1 MYRSGVDI
9 ISDRFASTTSTRTRV
24 ALSSTSK
31 PQPQNEHF
39 CGGLAAP
46 RAALH
51 ASYAASCC
59 FRRFFCSFLRA
70 ACFFAFAIFFPFAVA
85 AAAASATSAVASAAA
100 TAAPA
105 ATAFSTSS
113 RRTLARVAFLHAFLC
128 PPHAAC

>member
-1 MYRSGVDI
+1 MT
-9 ISDRFASTTSTRTRV
+9 ALPPQHSTRTRV
-24 ALSSTSK
+24 RTQLDQQTSNPK
-31 PQPQNEHF
+31 TSIH
-39 CGGLAAP
+39 GGRAAP

-70 ACFFAFAIFFPFAVA
+70 ACFFAFAIFFLSAVA
-85 AAAASATSAVASAAA
+85 AAAASAASAVASAAA
-100 TAAPA
+100 AAAPA